1 LPRAWSQIL
10 NNHWVREGE
19 LMKDAFYR
27 ITILA
32 TVVLLGVSRVDV
44 LAQGKGLKEIT
55 TSYPL
60 GGSSSY
66 FWVAHRSG
74 SFERHGLKLKPIF
87 IPGGVTALQSLL
99 AKEVSI
105 QLTAGPAAIRAWA
118 RGARE
123 VTFIGA
129 VGNRLD
135 YVIVAHPSVRN
146 ANDLKGKRVGVSQ
159 LGASP
164 DFIAR
169 MGLRRLGLNPEKDVN
184 IVPIGSPGERWSALS
199 AGHVQASLFQTPF
212 TLRARKAGYF
222 SLLDFAAQDFE
233 YILSGVLTTRSFI
246 RSDRETVMNFMRGL
260 ADGMDFYRDEKNR
273 QKTMRFL
280 SEYYRSNARE
290 ELEETINM
298 YSRVM
303 PGLPVVTSKSIDNV
317 IANDSDLVNTGL
329 KAADMLDLSFL
340 QKLEEERKVKSKDQ

>member
-1 LPRAWSQIL
+1 
-10 NNHWVREGE
+10 
-19 LMKDAFYR
+19 MKTAFHQL
-27 ITILA
+27 TIAA
-32 TVVLLGVSRVDV
+32 TLVLLGILPADV
-44 LAQGKGLKEIT
+44 FAQGKGLKELT

-74 SFERHGLKLKPIF
+74 SFENHGLKLKPIF
-87 IPGGVTALQSLL
+87 IPGGVTALQALL
-99 AKEVSI
+99 AKEVAI

-135 YVIVAHPSVRN
+135 YVIVAHPSIRS
-146 ANDLKGKRVGVSQ
+146 ASDLKGKRVGVSQ

-169 MGLRRLGLNPEKDVN
+169 MGLRRLGLNPEKDVI
-184 IVPIGSPGERWSALS
+184 IVPIGSPGERWSSLS

-212 TLRARKAGYF
+212 TLRARKAGYLP
-222 SLLDFAAQDFE
+222 LLDFAAQDFQ

-260 ADGMDFYRDEKNR
+260 SDGMDFYRDEKNR
-273 QKTMRFL
+273 EKTVRFL
-280 SEYYRSNARE
+280 SEYYRSNASE
-290 ELEETINM
+290 ELEETISM

-303 PGLPVVTSKSIDNV
+303 PGLPLVTSKSIENV
-317 IANDSDLVNTGL
+317 IANDADLAGTSL
-329 KAADMLDLSFL
+329 KAEDMLDLSFL
-340 QKLEEERKVKSKDQ
+340 QKLEEERKAKRKN

>member
-1 LPRAWSQIL
+1 
-10 NNHWVREGE
+10 
-19 LMKDAFYR
+19 MKAAFHQL
-27 ITILA
+27 TIA
-32 TVVLLGVSRVDV
+32 ILLGILPADV
-44 LAQGKGLKEIT
+44 VAQGKGLKDLTI
-55 TSYPL
+55 SYPL

-74 SFERHGLKLKPIF
+74 SFESQGLKLKPIF
-87 IPGGVTALQSLL
+87 IPGGVTALQALL
-99 AKEVSI
+99 AREVSI

-135 YVIVAHPSVRN
+135 YVIVAHPSIRS
-146 ANDLKGKRVGVSQ
+146 ASDLKGKRIGVSQ

-169 MGLRRLGLNPEKDVN
+169 MGLRRLGLSPEKDVI

-222 SLLDFAAQDFE
+222 PLLDFAAQDFE

-260 ADGMDFYRDEKNR
+260 ADGMDFYRNGNNREK
-273 QKTMRFL
+273 TVRFL
-280 SEYYRSNARE
+280 GEYYRSNASE
-290 ELEETINM
+290 ELEETISM

-303 PGLPVVTSKSIDNV
+303 PGLPLVTTRSIENVV
-317 IANDSDLVNTGL
+317 ANDNDLAGTSL

-340 QKLEEERKVKSKDQ
+340 QKLEEERRGKKD

>member
-1 LPRAWSQIL
+1 
-10 NNHWVREGE
+10 
-19 LMKDAFYR
+19 MKAACHR
-27 ITILA
+27 ITIA
-32 TVVLLGVSRVDV
+32 AIVAILGILPIDV
-44 LAQGKGLKEIT
+44 FAQGKGLKELT

-74 SFERHGLKLKPIF
+74 SFESHGLKLRPIF
-87 IPGGVTALQSLL
+87 IPGGVTALQALL

-135 YVIVAHPSVRN
+135 YVIVAHPSIRS
-146 ANDLKGKRVGVSQ
+146 ASDLKGKRVGVSQ

-169 MGLRRLGLNPEKDVN
+169 MGLRRLGLNPEKDVI

-212 TLRARKAGYF
+212 TLRARKAGYLP
-222 SLLDFAAQDFE
+222 LLDFAAQDFQ

-246 RSDRETVMNFMRGL
+246 RSNRETVMNFMRGL
-260 ADGMDFYRDEKNR
+260 ADGMDFYRDDKNR
-273 QKTMRFL
+273 EKTVRFL
-280 SEYYRSNARE
+280 SEYYRSNASE

-303 PGLPVVTSKSIDNV
+303 PGLPLVTSKSIENV
-317 IANDSDLVNTGL
+317 IANDNDLANTGL

-340 QKLEEERKVKSKDQ
+340 QKLEEERKSKGKN

>member
-1 LPRAWSQIL
+1 M
-10 NNHWVREGE
+10 EGE
-19 LMKDAFYR
+19 AMKAACHR
-27 ITILA
+27 ITIA
-32 TVVLLGVSRVDV
+32 AIVAILGILPINVF
-44 LAQGKGLKEIT
+44 AQGKGLKELT

-74 SFERHGLKLKPIF
+74 SFESHGLKLRPIF
-87 IPGGVTALQSLL
+87 IPGGVTALQALL

-135 YVIVAHPSVRN
+135 YVIVAHPSIRS
-146 ANDLKGKRVGVSQ
+146 ASDLKGKRVGVSQ

-169 MGLRRLGLNPEKDVN
+169 MGLRRLGLNPEKDVI

-212 TLRARKAGYF
+212 TLRARKAGYLP
-222 SLLDFAAQDFE
+222 LLDFAAQDFQ

-260 ADGMDFYRDEKNR
+260 ADGMDFYRDDKNR
-273 QKTMRFL
+273 EKTVRFL
-280 SEYYRSNARE
+280 SEYYRSNASE

-303 PGLPVVTSKSIDNV
+303 PGLPLVTSKSIENV
-317 IANDSDLVNTGL
+317 IANDSDLANTGL

-340 QKLEEERKVKSKDQ
+340 QKLEEERKSKGKN

>member
-1 LPRAWSQIL
+1 MKAAFQQLTIAAIAILLGILPA
-10 NNHWVREGE
+10 
-19 LMKDAFYR
+19 DAF
-27 ITILA
+27 
-32 TVVLLGVSRVDV
+32 
-44 LAQGKGLKEIT
+44 AQGKGFKDLTI
-55 TSYPL
+55 SYPL

-74 SFERHGLKLKPIF
+74 SFESQGLKLKPIF
-87 IPGGVTALQSLL
+87 IPGGVTALQALL
-99 AKEVSI
+99 AREVSI

-135 YVIVAHPSVRN
+135 YVIVAHPSIRS
-146 ANDLKGKRVGVSQ
+146 ANDLKGKRIGVSQ
-159 LGASP
+159 IGASP

-169 MGLRRLGLNPEKDVN
+169 MGLRRLGLNPEKDVI

-212 TLRARKAGYF
+212 TLRARKAGYLP
-222 SLLDFAAQDFE
+222 LLDFAAQDFE

-260 ADGMDFYRDEKNR
+260 ADGMDFYRDGKNR
-273 QKTMRFL
+273 EQTVRFL
-280 SEYYRSNARE
+280 GEYYRSNASE
-290 ELEETINM
+290 ELEETISM

-303 PGLPVVTSKSIDNV
+303 PGLPWVTTKSIENV
-317 IANDSDLVNTGL
+317 IANDNDLAGTSL

-340 QKLEEERKVKSKDQ
+340 QKLEEERKGKRKD

>member
-1 LPRAWSQIL
+1 MR
-10 NNHWVREGE
+10 VVFG
-19 LMKDAFYR
+19 R
-27 ITILA
+27 ITILTA
-32 TVVLLGVSRVDV
+32 
-44 LAQGKGLKEIT
+44 LALFGAGPADLFSQTKGLKELN

-66 FWVAHRSG
+66 FWVAYRSG
-74 SFERHGLKLKPIF
+74 SFERHGLRLKPIF

-99 AKEVSI
+99 AREVSI

-129 VGNRLD
+129 VGSRLD
-135 YVIVAHPSVRN
+135 YVIVAHPSVRS
-146 ANDLKGKRVGVSQ
+146 ANDLKGKRIGVSQ

-169 MGLRRLGLNPEKDVN
+169 LGLRRLGLNPEKDVT
-184 IVPIGSPGERWSALS
+184 IVPIGSPGERWSALT

-212 TLRARKAGYF
+212 TLRARKAGYVP
-222 SLLDFAAQDFE
+222 LLDFATQDFQ

-246 RSDRETVMNFMRGL
+246 RTDRETVMNFMRGL

-273 QKTMRFL
+273 EQAMRFL
-280 SEYYRSNARE
+280 GEYYRSNASE

-298 YSRVM
+298 YSRVT
-303 PGLPVVTSKSIDNV
+303 PGLPVVTAKSIENV
-317 IANDSDLVNTGL
+317 IANDQDLASMGL
-329 KAADMLDLSFL
+329 LAADMLDLTFL
-340 QKLEEERKVKSKDQ
+340 QKLEEEGKAKRKD

>member
-1 LPRAWSQIL
+1 
-10 NNHWVREGE
+10 
-19 LMKDAFYR
+19 MKAACHR
-27 ITILA
+27 ITIA
-32 TVVLLGVSRVDV
+32 AIVAILGILPIDV
-44 LAQGKGLKEIT
+44 FAQGKGLKELT

-74 SFERHGLKLKPIF
+74 SFESHGLKLRPIF
-87 IPGGVTALQSLL
+87 IPGGVTALQALL

-135 YVIVAHPSVRN
+135 YVIVAHPSIRS
-146 ANDLKGKRVGVSQ
+146 ASDLKGKRVGVSQ

-169 MGLRRLGLNPEKDVN
+169 MGLRRLGLNPEKDVI

-212 TLRARKAGYF
+212 TLRARKAGYLP
-222 SLLDFAAQDFE
+222 LLDFAAQDFQ

-273 QKTMRFL
+273 EKTIRFL
-280 SEYYRSNARE
+280 SEYYRSNASE

-303 PGLPVVTSKSIDNV
+303 PGLPLVTSKSIENV
-317 IANDSDLVNTGL
+317 IANDNDLANTGL

-340 QKLEEERKVKSKDQ
+340 QKLEEERKSKGKN